1 MGAFSP
7 LFVSWPRGRGRN
19 SRFWEKGLAVLAEA
33 GMPAVL
39 TEIGFI
45 SNREEESYLLSE
57 EGQQEI
63 VNNLVSALKIYKNSV
78 ER

>member
-1 MGAFSP
+1 
-7 LFVSWPRGRGRN
+7 
-19 SRFWEKGLAVLAEA
+19 
-33 GMPAVL
+33 MPAVL

-45 SNREEESYLLSE
+45 SNREEESYLLSD

-63 VNNLVSALKIYKNSV
+63 VDNLVSALKIYKNSV